1 MEAYVQALRQIFA
14 GREVRAALLY
24 TAEARLFELDA

>member
-1 MEAYVQALRQIFA
+1 MSAYTEALRVIFP

-24 TAEARLFELDA
+24 TSGPRLFELQC